1 MENKTLNRETYA
13 IIKSSLFP
21 YTSIHNTHP
30 DTQTDYYQN
39 QNLFINVFEA
49 ISLRARAPERT
60 RRIHRFM
67 VWLKLLNSKRLLMAP
82 KTKSTL
88 FQWTEMNQDFLEP
101 IEDDNNCC
109 GNQHFWYEMRQD
121 NGRKKRSWKTA
132 LIDCTHSATI
142 PIFVLM
148 QCIAFSNEIC
158 VSVQGTSYLSFSSI
172 I

>member
-49 ISLRARAPERT
+49 ISLRARARERT

-121 NGRKKRSWKTA
+121 NGRKKKELENGTYRLHSFCYDSDLRSDAMHRFFKWD
-132 LIDCTHSATI
+132 L
-142 PIFVLM
+142 
-148 QCIAFSNEIC
+148 CI
-158 VSVQGTSYLSFSSI
+158 SSRN
-172 I
+172 